1 LKNGGTLERAA
12 AMADHA
18 STRTT
23 QLYDRRSD
31 EVSLDEVERVAI
43 WAPTNGDAEPMIGSI
58 LREWVL
64 QPQYLTAWLQ
74 ALAAIVALGI
84 SAWAVLRQGAMER
97 RRNRQEMNTLAV
109 AIYPEIG
116 MLKISLQTARE
127 RITKLRATY
136 AGVVGQSIGATLQA
150 SAYVG
155 MVPMIERNID
165 RLYIS
170 GDVAG
175 PTCIHLARL
184 IIQHNVTV

>member
-1 LKNGGTLERAA
+1 
-12 AMADHA
+12 
-18 STRTT
+18 
-23 QLYDRRSD
+23 
-31 EVSLDEVERVAI
+31 
-43 WAPTNGDAEPMIGSI
+43 MIGSI
-58 LREWVL
+58 LHEWVL

-84 SAWAVLRQGAMER
+84 SAWAVLRQGAIER

-155 MVPMIERNID
+155 MPPMIERNID
-165 RLYIS
+165 RLYIL

-184 IIQHNVTV
+184 IIQYNVTVEMLVQRVLHLNADQWTGAVQQIFEHLDLLDKVVDKADHEVRPINDRVSG

>member
-1 LKNGGTLERAA
+1 
-12 AMADHA
+12 
-18 STRTT
+18 
-23 QLYDRRSD
+23 
-31 EVSLDEVERVAI
+31 
-43 WAPTNGDAEPMIGSI
+43 
-58 LREWVL
+58 
-64 QPQYLTAWLQ
+64 LQ